1 MTISL
6 ATGKSTEEEEN
17 AKYGHG
23 GDFRPKRLADE
34 LEETLRLARHLTER
48 LSMPAGEQV
57 QGVRMRLVRAH
68 ALSIVDLLTDIMSDR
83 GAR

>member
-1 MTISL
+1 
-6 ATGKSTEEEEN
+6 
-17 AKYGHG
+17 
-23 GDFRPKRLADE
+23 
-34 LEETLRLARHLTER
+34 
-48 LSMPAGEQV
+48 MPAGEQV